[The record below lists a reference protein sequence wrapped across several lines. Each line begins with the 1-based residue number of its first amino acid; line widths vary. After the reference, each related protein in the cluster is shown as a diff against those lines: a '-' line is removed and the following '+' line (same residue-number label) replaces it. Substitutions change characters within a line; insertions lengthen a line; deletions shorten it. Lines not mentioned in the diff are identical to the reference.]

1 MSSGNNIE
9 LNDES
14 LAVLLNTIYAQI
26 QEDRSITRDQFEALA
41 AQVPTEVSPSSTFVA
56 AELAKGI
63 AGYLAE
69 FTDSTEKM
77 LKLAKI
83 LSDRLIKT
91 EVDTS
96 DILQDNE
103 KLDAQDFVNNLMEAK
118 KNRENAELKSA
129 SIENSSIAGQLEA
142 SLLREISRK

>member
-26 QEDRSITRDQFEALA
+26 QEDRSITRGQFETLA

-83 LSDRLIKT
+83 LSDRLIKI

-96 DILQDNE
+96 DILQDSE

-129 SIENSSIAGQLEA
+129 SIENSSIASQLEA
-142 SLLREISRK
+142 SLLHEISRK